1 MSKKYKPGSEKYLD
15 ESIELLYMVMKKL
28 FERYSGRGKK
38 ITKSDSIKEYYKKGS
53 ELKAD
58 RIKDKIRDEL
68 EKKSS
73 PLKNEAKKLMDNRDE
88 KKNGRQVTREGAVNL
103 YTDSITTNNNNRTN
117 FISNV
122 IETVGRQIYTPRFL
136 GIYNSSL
143 VQDEQPIADD
153 VEDDMG
159 PRPAEQKEGES
170 DKKYLKRLER
180 EDRSKFGGKF
190 DEETYER
197 MEVVRERINAE
208 KEMRRQLEIE
218 KGRVETRKKLQ
229 QQKEARA
236 KAQEEARAKAQEAN
250 VSTIPAQAQVKSENI
265 SDTNRSDSSDSS
277 DYAEPYILAA
287 RRLPPS
293 ISDFFQRT
301 DNFIRRDDETDFE
314 YKQRLE
320 RAVNIIEGTLPST
333 SSQRER
339 NDRQRII
346 NIMNGEIKILNNR
359 IPPPIS
365 EQITNSTLNDM
376 ARNFSTQSQNIL
388 QSPPP
393 QVLTPAQLNQL
404 KKRRRTLERKFTAP
418 QKKKTA
424 AEKTAEIVSE
434 RLTNTLLPE
443 VKGARQNITNADIR
457 RQEAETKA
465 TEQRNVLL
473 QRQDQIQRTLDNINV
488 QYPELK
494 NQAQKVSNELKMLN
508 RKETK
513 QLLNNN
519 QINDIIDAMP
529 SQYRQTLGASIGSVL
544 TGNANL
550 NSIASGLLGFSTVIL
565 SGNPMIGG
573 LVQQASQYIMNAY
586 GVDLNNIL
594 EPPEPIP
601 ESQDPNLGEVTT
613 APSVQ
618 NPARQTNELEE
629 LKGEVKDEKDVKV
642 FDDDLESIIL
652 RKQQE
657 HVRAILEQVPQ
668 EVKESMDTTL
678 LSRFVESYIL
688 SRYMAIQNMRQTLI
702 QDIPFD
708 DIYNQQQFLDYIGV
722 ATGIQQTEQNN
733 ITAEIEDGQ
742 GFLQYL
748 RNIVPSLRDL
758 IPPIPLD
765 SLIERLPTLSQ
776 INRYLPTF
784 LRFPEMKTRP
794 ARQVPQLAPPRTNI
808 NQNTML
814 GMVGAGGAAYARGGA
829 MDAVGALGPG
839 ALVGAF
845 TPSMIDPMIR
855 RAYEQIGRDMN
866 DPQVK
871 REIKY
876 MKTLSPAVVGALLG
890 YSGAGQEYTS
900 GAGITERKITVD
912 PSVLEETKAVDQ
924 QEGKDPKKWATKA
937 IMPTPDILDE
947 TQQEKFVDDLEFAAF
962 NYIEPGSEG
971 ANGNIKTNPL
981 KRSQFLTDQIR
992 YMDAGIS
999 TPSMLYNVEFP
1010 TNTPQKQ
1017 MDTYKLGQD
1026 MLPRME
1032 FLVDDNADT
1041 FTPIGRHYVN
1051 NEDVSVE
1058 MFSPFSDFSD
1068 VRNYWAIN
1076 RKSDL
1081 YNLYA

>member
-1 MSKKYKPGSEKYLD
+1 MPS
-15 ESIELLYMVMKKL
+15 
-28 FERYSGRGKK
+28 
-38 ITKSDSIKEYYKKGS
+38 
-53 ELKAD
+53 
-58 RIKDKIRDEL
+58 
-68 EKKSS
+68 
-73 PLKNEAKKLMDNRDE
+73 
-88 KKNGRQVTREGAVNL
+88 
-103 YTDSITTNNNNRTN
+103 
-117 FISNV
+117 
-122 IETVGRQIYTPRFL
+122 
-136 GIYNSSL
+136 
-143 VQDEQPIADD
+143 
-153 VEDDMG
+153 
-159 PRPAEQKEGES
+159 
-170 DKKYLKRLER
+170 
-180 EDRSKFGGKF
+180 
-190 DEETYER
+190 
-197 MEVVRERINAE
+197 
-208 KEMRRQLEIE
+208 
-218 KGRVETRKKLQ
+218 
-229 QQKEARA
+229 
-236 KAQEEARAKAQEAN
+236 
-250 VSTIPAQAQVKSENI
+250 
-265 SDTNRSDSSDSS
+265 
-277 DYAEPYILAA
+277 
-287 RRLPPS
+287 S
-293 ISDFFQRT
+293 ISDLFQRT
-301 DNFIRRDDETDFE
+301 DNFIRRNDETAFE

-320 RAVNIIEGTLPST
+320 RAVNVIEGTLESTPSE
-333 SSQRER
+333 RER
-339 NDRQRII
+339 NDRQQII
-346 NIMNGEIKILNNR
+346 NIMNKEIIDIANR
-359 IPPPIS
+359 EIERIRKERLDKKTAQQLP
-365 EQITNSTLNDM
+365 EQTTAQQLPEKITNSSLVNFTRTLSNQTVSD
-376 ARNFSTQSQNIL
+376 
-388 QSPPP
+388 SPGF
-393 QVLTPAQLNQL
+393 QLLTREQLNQL
-404 KKRRRTLERKFTAP
+404 RKRRRADERKFSAS

-465 TEQRNVLL
+465 TEQRNLML
-473 QRQDQIQRTLDNINV
+473 QRQEEIQRTLDNINV

-519 QINDIIDAMP
+519 QINDIIGAMP

-618 NPARQTNELEE
+618 NPARQTNELIE
-629 LKGEVKDEKDVKV
+629 LKGEREEKDGVEV
-642 FDDDLESIIL
+642 FDNDLESIVL
-652 RKQQE
+652 RNQE
-657 HVRAILEQVPQ
+657 RHVREILEQVPQ

-678 LSRFVESYIL
+678 LSRFAESYVL
-688 SRYMAIQNMRQTLI
+688 SRYMAIQNMI
-702 QDIPFD
+702 DSQDIPVQ
-708 DIYNQQQFLDYIGV
+708 DIYDQEEFLDFIGA
-722 ATGIQQTEQNN
+722 ATGVQQTEQNN
-733 ITAEIEDGQ
+733 ILTEIEDGQ
-742 GFLQYL
+742 GFQQYL
-748 RNIVPSLRDL
+748 GNIVPTLRTL
-758 IPPIPLD
+758 LRPIPID

-794 ARQVPQLAPPRTNI
+794 ARSGRQVPQLAPPPRDTI
-808 NQNTML
+808 RQNAML
-814 GMVGAGGAAYARGGA
+814 GMVGAGGAAYAQGGA

-845 TPSMIDPMIR
+845 TPSMVSPMIR
-855 RAYEQIGRDMN
+855 RAYEQLGRDMN

-947 TQQEKFVDDLEFAAF
+947 TQQEKFVSDLEFSMF
-962 NYIEPGSEG
+962 NYVEPGSEG

-1026 MLPRME
+1026 MLPEME
-1032 FLVDDNADT
+1032 FLVDDNANT
-1041 FTPIGRHYVN
+1041 FTPIGRYYPN
-1051 NEDVSVE
+1051 NNDTAIEYL
-1058 MFSPFSDFSD
+1058 SPFANYSD

-1076 RKSDL
+1076 RKSHL